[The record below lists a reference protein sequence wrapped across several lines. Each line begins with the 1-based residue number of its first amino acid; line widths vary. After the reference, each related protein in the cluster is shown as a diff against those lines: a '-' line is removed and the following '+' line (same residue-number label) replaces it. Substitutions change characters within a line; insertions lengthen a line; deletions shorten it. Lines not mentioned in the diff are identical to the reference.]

1 MLREI
6 RIKNFAIIDEINVQ
20 FDNGFSVFTGETG
33 AGKSIIIDAISFL
46 IGGRADLSLI
56 RTDEEY
62 LSVEGVFE
70 IKKQLKDFLVCLG
83 IEQEENELLIKREI
97 NINGR
102 NRCFI
107 NGNLTTVTILKN
119 IGEFLV
125 DIHGQHEHQS
135 LLNSSNHI
143 NILDKFGKIDVLC
156 KDVKYIYNEIKS
168 LQKEREAFL
177 INEIEKKRKIEL
189 FTYQISEIENGNLRI
204 DEEED
209 LNQEK
214 IILSNAEKLF
224 SFVSGSYNELYGQ
237 DTENGIIPKLEKCI
251 NCIKNISDIDN
262 SVLDLVNVCEKSKL
276 ELEDVLFRLRN
287 YKEKIEFNPKRLDEI
302 ETRLDTI
309 TRLKR
314 KYGNSIYDTSTRPTG
329 FGINDIL
336 KYKEKLKANLVFL
349 TDSEEKIKELD
360 EKIEEMN
367 LRFKDKSEK
376 LSEKRRKTAS
386 VLEKNIEEE
395 LEDLN
400 MKKISFKVNIENL
413 NEISTSGIDKV
424 EFLISTNPGEV
435 LKQLT
440 KIASGGE
447 MSRIML
453 IIKTIL
459 ASIDEIPVLI
469 FDEVDSGIG
478 GRIAEVVGKKLKQ
491 LSNFHQVLCITHLA
505 QIACFSNLHFF
516 VEKVIENNKTKVNV
530 KNLDGK
536 SKIEE
541 IAKMLSG
548 DKISTVSIKHAEELL
563 KKSR

>member
-6 RIKNFAIIDEINVQ
+6 RIKNFAIIDEVNIQ
-20 FDNGFSVFTGETG
+20 FHNGFSVFTGETG

-62 LSVEGVFE
+62 LSVEGVFD
-70 IKKQLKDFLVCLG
+70 IKKQLKDFLGCVG
-83 IEQEENELLIKREI
+83 IEIEENELLIKREI

-107 NGNLTTVTILKN
+107 NGNLTTVAILKN

-143 NILDKFGKIDVLC
+143 NILDKFGKTDVLC

-168 LQKEREAFL
+168 LQKERDAFL
-177 INEIEKKRKIEL
+177 INETEKERKIEL

-204 DEEED
+204 DEEEE

-224 SFVSGSYNELYGQ
+224 SFVSGSYSELYGQ

-262 SVLDLVNVCEKSKL
+262 SVLDLANVCEKSKL

-302 ETRLDTI
+302 ESRLDTI
-309 TRLKR
+309 GRLKK
-314 KYGNSIYDTSTRPTG
+314 KYGNTSTRPMA

-336 KYKEKLKANLVFL
+336 KYKEKLKADLSFM
-349 TDSEEKIKELD
+349 THSEEKIKELD

-386 VLEKNIEEE
+386 VLKKNIEEE

-413 NEISTSGIDKV
+413 NEISPSGIDKV
-424 EFLISTNPGEV
+424 EFLISTNPGES

-440 KIASGGE
+440 KIVSGGE

-453 IIKTIL
+453 VIKTIL
-459 ASIDEIPVLI
+459 ASTDEIPVLI

-516 VEKVIENNKTKVNV
+516 VEKVIENNKTKVSV